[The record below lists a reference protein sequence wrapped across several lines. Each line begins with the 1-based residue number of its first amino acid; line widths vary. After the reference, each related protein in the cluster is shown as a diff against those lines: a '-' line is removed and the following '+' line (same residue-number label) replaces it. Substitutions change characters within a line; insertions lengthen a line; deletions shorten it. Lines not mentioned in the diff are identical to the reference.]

1 MKNLIPGWKNFIPGW
16 QGWPRHKGHRAEYQ
30 QA

>member
-1 MKNLIPGWKNFIPGW
+1 MKNLIPGWKNFIPEW
-16 QGWPRHKGHRAEYQ
+16 QAWPGHKGHHAEYQ